1 MNGRCIDVDASVVVL
16 SSGGPWPLE
25 HLHSGAIGLR
35 GFTTAKGRP
44 LIVLIVVGPS
54 FNAFAFASAAEGDIV
69 RVAGAATLFHEE
81 VWSPE
86 PMVLLHNPR
95 AFQIQQRALRA

>member
-1 MNGRCIDVDASVVVL
+1 MAVNQPELDFPRKGEADL
-16 SSGGPWPLE
+16 F
-25 HLHSGAIGLR
+25 GAEALADGDLFAAAPPAAT
-35 GFTTAKGRP
+35 GATGTAAAV
-44 LIVLIVVGPS
+44 IAIS
-54 FNAFAFASAAEGDIV
+54 ASASGNV